1 MSEQQ
6 ARSKPSAPQALPQT
20 RENLWLLTFGPAMW
34 AVHLLLSYVTAAIWC
49 AKATP
54 QGPLGGVRGA
64 IGVYTALALAGIV
77 ATAWRAYRRHRLGH
91 SPAPYDQDTAAD
103 RHRFLGFATLLL
115 CGLSFV
121 ATLFVALPILFI
133 RSCA

>member
-1 MSEQQ
+1 MSEWQ
-6 ARSKPSAPQALPQT
+6 ARPEPSAPQALPET

-34 AVHLLLSYVTAAIWC
+34 AVHLLLSYVTAAVWC
-49 AKATP
+49 AKAVP
-54 QGPLGGVRGA
+54 QGSLGGVRVA
-64 IGVYTALALAGIV
+64 VGVYTAVALAGIV

-91 SPAPYDQDTAAD
+91 SPAPHDEDTAAD

-121 ATLFVALPILFI
+121 ATLLVALPILFI
-133 RSCA
+133 GSCA